1 MSSLLD
7 LQSESWTPASG
18 VSRSQYDGYAKRL
31 LDLVVAVTIMVF
43 FSPFFLVIA
52 LAIRFS
58 SPGPVLYRQERIGR
72 KGRSF
77 QMLKFRTMYDGSS
90 EDTHKEYVQ
99 NLIINN
105 ISPESLGKDS
115 LKLENDSRITPV
127 GKTLRRF
134 GLDEMP
140 QFINV
145 LRGEMSLVGPRPPMA
160 YEYELYTPHDKERMI
175 VLPGITGLWQ
185 VTAHNQVSFEE
196 MVEIDLDYIRRMNVW
211 LDLRIMALTPWEMLT
226 AKGSG

>member
-1 MSSLLD
+1 ML
-7 LQSESWTPASG
+7 
-18 VSRSQYDGYAKRL
+18 
-31 LDLVVAVTIMVF
+31 F
-43 FSPFFLVIA
+43 FSPFFAVIA
-52 LAIRFS
+52 LAIRIS
-58 SPGPVLYRQERIGR
+58 SPGPIFYRQERVGR
-72 KGRSF
+72 HGKPF
-77 QMLKFRTMYDGSS
+77 KMLKFRTMYDGSS
-90 EDTHKEYVQ
+90 STTHKTHVQ

-105 ISPESLGKDS
+105 VSPDSLGAES
-115 LKLENDSRITPV
+115 LKLKDDPRITPV
-127 GKTLRRF
+127 GRTLRRF

-145 LRGEMSLVGPRPPMA
+145 LRGEMSLVGPRPPLA
-160 YEYELYTPHDKERMI
+160 YEYELYSQHHIQRMT

-196 MVEIDLDYIRRMNVW
+196 MVEIDLDYIRTMNIW